1 MGFLKKIFGNDG
13 NNKKSN
19 NKQKEDNLN
28 MQDVDSILKHIHGD
42 PIDFNRSSRDS
53 MKIIDNLVAEYN
65 QPLLAEFAIKER
77 QKEHAGYVTSQITDE
92 KLLID
97 IAKNAFSRDARTTA
111 IRKIREN
118 PDNEEDLIYIAR
130 HDSWYFN
137 RRVAISYINDKSALN
152 EMLKDSSILNNLR
165 EPRYDRIEDY
175 KRKFKEDVEK
185 RLEKLED

>member
-28 MQDVDSILKHIHGD
+28 LQDVDSILKHIHGD
-42 PIDFNRSSRDS
+42 PIDFTRSSHDS

-77 QKEHAGYVTSQITDE
+77 NKEHAGYVTSQITDE

-118 PDNEEDLIYIAR
+118 PNNEEALIYIAKN
-130 HDSWYFN
+130 DDWQFN
-137 RRVAISYINDKSALN
+137 RMVAINGINDISALN
-152 EMLKDSSILNNLR
+152 ELLN
-165 EPRYDRIEDY
+165 DADIS
-175 KRKFKEDVEK
+175 EDVRK
-185 RLEKLED
+185 RIEKLEG